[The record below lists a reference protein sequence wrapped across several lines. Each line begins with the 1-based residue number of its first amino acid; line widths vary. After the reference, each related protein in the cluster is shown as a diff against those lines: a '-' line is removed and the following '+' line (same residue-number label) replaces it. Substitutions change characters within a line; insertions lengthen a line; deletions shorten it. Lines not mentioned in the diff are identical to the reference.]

1 MAVVVSDAGPLIA
14 LARVDALDMLRNLFG
29 RVLIP
34 DAVRNEC
41 GAKPGIDAD
50 RIKTAIGQH
59 WLVTTPVTLPA
70 GRAAQL
76 GMGERQALAL
86 AQTHPSALLLMDD
99 RLARREAARLG
110 LPFIGTV
117 RVLWIAEQR
126 GLIPS
131 AERMVTQMS
140 ASGYR
145 ISVNLLNIIRRPPS

>member
-14 LARVDALDMLRNLFG
+14 LARVDALDVLRELFG
-29 RVLIP
+29 QVLIP

-41 GAKPGIDAD
+41 CARPRIDAD
-50 RIKTAIGQH
+50 RITTALGQQ
-59 WLVTTPVTLPA
+59 WLLATPVSLPE
-70 GRAAQL
+70 GRIAQL
-76 GMGERQALAL
+76 GTGERQALAL
-86 AQTHPSALLLMDD
+86 AQAHPSALLLMDD
-99 RLARREAARLG
+99 RLARREAARLA

-131 AERMVTQMS
+131 AEQMVVRMS

-145 ISVNLLNIIRRPPS
+145 ISIDLLDVIRRG

>member
-14 LARVDALDMLRNLFG
+14 LARVDALHVLRELFG
-29 RVLIP
+29 QVLIP

-41 GAKPGIDAD
+41 CARPGIDAD
-50 RIKTAIGQH
+50 RITTALGQR
-59 WLVTTPVTLPA
+59 WLLATPVSLPE
-70 GRAAQL
+70 GRTAQL
-76 GMGERQALAL
+76 GTGERQALAL
-86 AQTHPSALLLMDD
+86 AQAHPSALLLMDD
-99 RLARREAARLG
+99 RLARREAARLA

-131 AERMVTQMS
+131 AEQIVVCMS

-145 ISVNLLNIIRRPPS
+145 ISVDLFDVIRRG

>member
-14 LARVDALDMLRNLFG
+14 LTRVDALDVLRALVG

-34 DAVRNEC
+34 DAVRKEC
-41 GAKPGIDAD
+41 VAKPGIDAD
-50 RIKTAIGQH
+50 RITTALGQH
-59 WLVTTPVTLPA
+59 WLVATPVTLPE
-70 GRAAQL
+70 GRASQL
-76 GMGERQALAL
+76 GAGERQALAL
-86 AQTHPSALLLMDD
+86 AQTHSSALLLMDD

-117 RVLWIAEQR
+117 RLLWIAEQR

-131 AERMVTQMS
+131 AERMVARMS

-145 ISVNLLNIIRRPPS
+145 ISVDLLDMIRRG